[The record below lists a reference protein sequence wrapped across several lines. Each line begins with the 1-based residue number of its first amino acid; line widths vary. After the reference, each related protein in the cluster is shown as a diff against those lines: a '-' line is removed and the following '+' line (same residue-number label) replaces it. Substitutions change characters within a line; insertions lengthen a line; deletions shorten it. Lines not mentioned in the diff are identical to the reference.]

1 MVEYE
6 SCLVVTRHTLLSS
19 QDRDI
24 KTICHQIF
32 VTPELPTDP
41 QKLSQI
47 IKPYDAIIGSFPLN
61 LQVQILQNKKALVMF
76 EMKSAGVY
84 DTKEDAQAKASEYPD
99 RATILPPSK
108 EGEKFRVVVYEGLKQ
123 IKEIK
128 VIDEWIVQHSD

>member
-1 MVEYE
+1 MVEYN
-6 SCLVVTRHTLLSS
+6 SCLVVTRHILLPA
-19 QDRDI
+19 QDMDV
-24 KTICHQIF
+24 KSICKEIF

-61 LQVQILQNKKALVMF
+61 LQVQILQNKKALIVF

-84 DTKEDAQAKASEYPD
+84 DTKEDAQAKAFQYPD
-99 RATILPPSK
+99 RTAILAPSK
-108 EGEKFRVVVYEGLKQ
+108 EGEKFRLMIYQGLKL

-128 VIDEWIVQHSD
+128 VIDDWIIRHQD